1 MHKLLEL
8 LYSSGIVFR
17 DAWHH
22 KGAGRTGVST
32 KMKAGMQ
39 NGAGSASPTFFVT
52 TFPSQPLAWT
62 TYRCIPHSPPT
73 QQQKVLGLF
82 AESPSSEIW
91 VARCFCTVYCQ
102 SEFMT
107 PVMINTL

>member
-1 MHKLLEL
+1 MEKYMHKLLEL

-52 TFPSQPLAWT
+52 TFPSQPLLGQHIDAYLT
-62 TYRCIPHSPPT
+62 ALLLSSKRSLGYLLSLHH
-73 QQQKVLGLF
+73 QKSGLHVV
-82 AESPSSEIW
+82 S
-91 VARCFCTVYCQ
+91 ARFIVRA
-102 SEFMT
+102 S
-107 PVMINTL
+107 L